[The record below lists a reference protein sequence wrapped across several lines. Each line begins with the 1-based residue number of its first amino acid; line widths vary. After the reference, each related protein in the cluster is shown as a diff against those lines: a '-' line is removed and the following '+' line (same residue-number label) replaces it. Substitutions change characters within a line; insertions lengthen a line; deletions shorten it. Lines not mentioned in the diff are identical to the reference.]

1 LTTKRN
7 QQGFS
12 FIEVLVTLLFVSVSV
27 VGLSQLQISSAR
39 YADLANR
46 KQTALY
52 LAEAKLETFRA
63 YASVFETQASETKA
77 PATANRLFDLVQS
90 GSEEHR
96 LPEPY
101 YLRWTV
107 TETGSSTRVI
117 KKIALQVSWQDGN
130 GAEQKLSF
138 MTVLHRAE
146 Y

>member
-1 LTTKRN
+1 MIIPSN

-27 VGLSQLQISSAR
+27 AGLSQLQISSAR

-63 YASVFETQASETKA
+63 YATVSGMKASNKK
-77 PATANRLFDLVQS
+77 NGLFDLVKS
-90 GSEEHR
+90 GSEEQR

-101 YLRWTV
+101 QLNWVV
-107 TETGSSTRVI
+107 TERINSGGGI
-117 KKIALQVSWQDGN
+117 KKISLQVSWQDGN

-138 MTVLHRAE
+138 ITVLYRAE

>member
-1 LTTKRN
+1 MTTNHNR
-7 QQGFS
+7 QGFS
-12 FIEVLVTLLFVSVSV
+12 FIEVLITLLFVSVSV
-27 VGLSQLQISSAR
+27 AGLSKLQISSAR

-63 YASVFETQASETKA
+63 YATVSGTKA
-77 PATANRLFDLVQS
+77 SNKKNRLFDLVKS
-90 GSEEHR
+90 GSEEQL

-101 YLRWTV
+101 QLKWTV
-107 TETGSSTRVI
+107 TERVNSGGVI
-117 KKIALQVSWQDGN
+117 KKISLQVSWLGSN

-146 Y
+146 H